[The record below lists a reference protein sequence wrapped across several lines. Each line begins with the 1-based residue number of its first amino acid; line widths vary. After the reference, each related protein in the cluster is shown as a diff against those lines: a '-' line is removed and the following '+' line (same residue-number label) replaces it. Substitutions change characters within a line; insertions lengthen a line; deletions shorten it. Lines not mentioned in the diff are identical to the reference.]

1 MTLFLQKYLPRHLLQ
16 LTCVLMALLTS
27 FWANATMVQFQ
38 TTLGDF
44 EVNLFDEE
52 APVTVANFLTYV
64 DEGDYTNTMIHRVVT
79 DAIIQ
84 GGGFTFED
92 TGPAQMIPL
101 RPTIINEARNFNN
114 IGTIAMAKMLGD
126 EDSAQSQWF
135 INLSKNRIFDS
146 ANGGY
151 TVFGE
156 VMGDG
161 MDVVNAIGALRKVK
175 LKPADDN
182 FLAVPVHDYLAGLIS
197 EYHIVY
203 VYAIVRIDAQGNPIA
218 SSSSSSESSASSEL
232 SSASTSSTSSQL
244 SSSSLSL
251 SSSSSANSENDSS
264 STSSSSI
271 SSSDTSSS
279 VQATSS
285 VISSAVSA
293 RSTPSTSSGGGGSFG
308 FVGLFLLSLFGR
320 RIHIK
325 TH

>member
-1 MTLFLQKYLPRHLLQ
+1 MTLFLQKHLPRHLLP
-16 LTCVLMALLTS
+16 LACVFMALLTS
-27 FWANATMVQFQ
+27 LWANATTIQFQ

-64 DEGDYTNTMIHRVVT
+64 DAGDYTNTMIHRVVT

-114 IGTIAMAKMLGD
+114 IGTIAMAKILGD
-126 EDSAQSQWF
+126 ENSAQSQWF

-156 VMGDG
+156 VVGDG

-182 FLAVPVHDYLAGLIS
+182 FLEVPVHDYLAGIIS

-218 SSSSSSESSASSEL
+218 PSSSSSESSASSEV
-232 SSASTSSTSSQL
+232 SSASAFSTPSQP
-244 SSSSLSL
+244 
-251 SSSSSANSENDSS
+251 SSSSSSSSVSSSSENNSS

-271 SSSDTSSS
+271 SSSETSSS

-293 RSTPSTSSGGGGSFG
+293 RSTPSTNSGGGGSFG
-308 FVGLFLLSLFGR
+308 FVGLLLLSLFGR